1 MGGLGSSAIA
11 LRGNGRRRPM
21 DIDLAELAL
30 IWRGDR
36 ANGSLERL
44 SATSASI
51 SGTSG
56 SPLRPGCYAAA
67 LLTTLLLSDSPLL
80 ENEHRV
86 LLESNHAVV
95 QGLQSRHHFQVM
107 DGP

>member
-1 MGGLGSSAIA
+1 VNLDPPVIA
-11 LRGNGRRRPM
+11 LF
-21 DIDLAELAL
+21 
-30 IWRGDR
+30 
-36 ANGSLERL
+36 GSVIATCLDDFGVTNVPVERL
-44 SATSASI
+44 SVTSASI

-56 SPLRPGCYAAA
+56 SPLRPGFYAAA